1 MKIKLTFVYIAVG
14 IAFLAVS
21 LWVFLSGGK
30 SARAVAAKFRLGGI
44 LLTTWSMLS
53 AASCTGVPQV
63 TCYEPLPPPEV
74 MCYDV
79 AIESDILS
87 VVVKDYG
94 GNKLKPGDV
103 LLLNIEKPTY
113 GKYVFRIRV
122 GEKTLLQTESFTVPE
137 SGEAGFELT
146 LAPTEYRGEAWVQ
159 ASGVTVA
166 EDGTESERPLD
177 ITGSIVII

>member
-1 MKIKLTFVYIAVG
+1 MKIKLTLVYIAVG

-79 AIESDILS
+79 VMSDILS

-113 GKYVFRIRV
+113 GKYVFRIRRV
-122 GEKTLLQTESFTVPE
+122 EEQTLLQTESFTVPE

-146 LAPTEYRGEAWVQ
+146 LAPTEYRGEARVQ
-159 ASGVTVA
+159 ASGVMVA
-166 EDGTESERPLD
+166 EDGTEFEQPLE
-177 ITGSIVII
+177 IEGLIVII